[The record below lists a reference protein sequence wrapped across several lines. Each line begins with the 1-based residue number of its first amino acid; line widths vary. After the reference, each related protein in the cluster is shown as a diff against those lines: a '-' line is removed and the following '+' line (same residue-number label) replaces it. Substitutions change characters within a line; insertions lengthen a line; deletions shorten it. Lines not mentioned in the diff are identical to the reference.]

1 MAKSKA
7 TRKKSPKVSKKQK
20 ENTKV
25 SKKPKSTAKKIAKP
39 ALIEHISEKE
49 TISASTA
56 KTNKTAKAGKI
67 QQVESG
73 DTISVDYTASLEDGT
88 VFDTSIESKATE
100 ANLPPRQE
108 YAPMTFT
115 AGSGQMIKGFDHAVI
130 GMKPNETKTVT
141 IPPEDAYGKKDPK
154 KIITI
159 PVSALVHQGIKPEK
173 NVVLS
178 TNIGHGIIVEIKKD
192 NAKVDFNHALIGKT
206 LKFEITLR
214 SIKK

>member
-1 MAKSKA
+1 MKNVTLLIFSLLLISFFAGCTSPQNPTADNNITLEPADNNITDNNTTDNTNAKGD
-7 TRKKSPKVSKKQK
+7 
-20 ENTKV
+20 E
-25 SKKPKSTAKKIAKP
+25 
-39 ALIEHISEKE
+39 
-49 TISASTA
+49 
-56 KTNKTAKAGKI
+56 
-67 QQVESG
+67 VESG
-73 DTISVDYTASLEDGT
+73 DTIGVDYVGSFENGT

-100 ANLPPRQE
+100 ANLPPRPE

-130 GMKPNETKTVT
+130 GMKLNETKTVT

-206 LKFEITLR
+206 LKFEIILR
-214 SIKK
+214 SIKKQTQP